1 MNPNAKVYSMTAF
14 ARSQQ
19 LLNSA
24 YYQGQFSWELRS
36 VNQRYLEINYRMN
49 DSLRHLEI
57 PIRDKLKQ
65 HFSRGKIDVSL
76 SITTQSAQALVI
88 NRQLLGSLNQAI
100 GEIQQ
105 HLPEATHVNPLEL
118 LQWPG
123 ILQENSD
130 REQQEQLDQIL
141 LAALDETITE
151 LKAHRAREGEAL
163 KSMILQ
169 RCDLIEQQLLAL
181 QPLMPEIQQSQTD
194 KLRQRLAHLQAQVD
208 EHRLHQ
214 EVALLAQKTDVA
226 EELDRLQVQVNEVR
240 HVLES
245 GQPIG
250 RRLDFLMQ
258 ELNREANTLGSKSV
272 DVRTSQASVELKV
285 LIEQMREQVQNIE

>member
-1 MNPNAKVYSMTAF
+1 MNTTAKVYSMTAF

-36 VNQRYLEINYRMN
+36 VNQRYLEINFRMN

-65 HFSRGKIDVSL
+65 HFARGKIDVSL
-76 SITTQSAQALVI
+76 SIATQSAQALVI

-123 ILQENSD
+123 ILKENSD

-141 LAALDETITE
+141 LEALDETISE

-181 QPLMPEIQQSQTD
+181 QPLMPEIQQSQAD
-194 KLRQRLAHLQAQVD
+194 KLRQRLLHLQAQVD